1 MRDLLNLLD
10 TVLTESVG
18 LANRKPG
25 TLFANP
31 QEDQLTF
38 QGLEFYPEGGGAYDT
53 PEEFQ
58 EALTQVCQQLGI
70 DSGKIRWT
78 NSPQKGGFGIA
89 QFDDVNSQRYYLG
102 RYFQKISPIRAENKF
117 PNELP
122 GGFKLQTNVAK
133 KEAAGYKPTDVLTSN
148 LNDLTVEGVLQGIQS
163 HFGAGS
169 DEARAAEIF
178 ISTNSYPIRIPLGNM
193 NFTAFTNYFCEMLQ
207 PVALVQNKKTTGE
220 AQQAANQ
227 FLTKGGYTTCTIT
240 FGGSKIGGLTDS
252 TLTNPAGQ
260 TMGLSSKA
268 EGGAKASAGNLKDKI
283 KDMTEDTENTDGQ
296 QVLKK
301 YTKEIELINT
311 VTEGSTPGSLNTA
324 VLAKIITPEERDQ
337 IMAIRKLPPGS
348 EVVGKK
354 LLSPALEKR
363 YLSRKAKDSAAV
375 IPFFHIRA
383 VIANEVADWVN
394 KNTNFGKAAAEI
406 LNWGAFIQ
414 VETYADLKGDEIVM
428 KPFHVI
434 YPSLAVTNVELS
446 ADKTFYST
454 GSKGNFT
461 FKILYNGATEIT
473 EPDEV
478 EVDTA
483 PAAVS
488 TQDLDAKGQQRS
500 GVTAAAGGVEKPKQ
514 LGNKTPLGRPR
525 QR

>member
-1 MRDLLNLLD
+1 
-10 TVLTESVG
+10 
-18 LANRKPG
+18 
-25 TLFANP
+25 
-31 QEDQLTF
+31 
-38 QGLEFYPEGGGAYDT
+38 
-53 PEEFQ
+53 
-58 EALTQVCQQLGI
+58 
-70 DSGKIRWT
+70 
-78 NSPQKGGFGIA
+78 
-89 QFDDVNSQRYYLG
+89 
-102 RYFQKISPIRAENKF
+102 
-117 PNELP
+117 
-122 GGFKLQTNVAK
+122 
-133 KEAAGYKPTDVLTSN
+133 
-148 LNDLTVEGVLQGIQS
+148 
-163 HFGAGS
+163 
-169 DEARAAEIF
+169 
-178 ISTNSYPIRIPLGNM
+178 
-193 NFTAFTNYFCEMLQ
+193 
-207 PVALVQNKKTTGE
+207 
-220 AQQAANQ
+220 
-227 FLTKGGYTTCTIT
+227 
-240 FGGSKIGGLTDS
+240 
-252 TLTNPAGQ
+252 
-260 TMGLSSKA
+260 
-268 EGGAKASAGNLKDKI
+268 
-283 KDMTEDTENTDGQ
+283 
-296 QVLKK
+296 
-301 YTKEIELINT
+301 
-311 VTEGSTPGSLNTA
+311 
-324 VLAKIITPEERDQ
+324 
-337 IMAIRKLPPGS
+337 MAIRKLPPGS

-363 YLSRKAKDSAAV
+363 YLSRKAKDPAAV

-514 LGNKTPLGRPR
+514 LGNKTTLGRPR

>member
-1 MRDLLNLLD
+1 MRDLLNLID
-10 TVLTESVG
+10 NVLTESVG

-38 QGLEFYPEGGGAYDT
+38 QGLEFYPKGGGAYDT

-70 DSGKIRWT
+70 DSSKIRWT

-148 LNDLTVEGVLQGIQS
+148 LNNLTVEGVLQGIQS
-163 HFGAGS
+163 HFGADS

-207 PVALVQNKKTTGE
+207 PVALVQNKQTTGE
-220 AQQAANQ
+220 AQKAAKQ
-227 FLTKGGYTTCTIT
+227 FLTKGGYNTCTIT

-283 KDMTEDTENTDGQ
+283 KDMTEDPAGQ

-394 KNTNFGKAAAEI
+394 KNTNFGKAASEI

-483 PAAVS
+483 PAAIS
-488 TQDLDAKGQQRS
+488 TQDLDAVTQQSRLTGP
-500 GVTAAAGGVEKPKQ
+500 GVKAARAPEPK
-514 LGNKTPLGRPR
+514 KDVATTGRELR
-525 QR
+525 KRF

>member
-1 MRDLLNLLD
+1 M
-10 TVLTESVG
+10 
-18 LANRKPG
+18 
-25 TLFANP
+25 
-31 QEDQLTF
+31 
-38 QGLEFYPEGGGAYDT
+38 
-53 PEEFQ
+53 
-58 EALTQVCQQLGI
+58 
-70 DSGKIRWT
+70 
-78 NSPQKGGFGIA
+78 
-89 QFDDVNSQRYYLG
+89 
-102 RYFQKISPIRAENKF
+102 
-117 PNELP
+117 
-122 GGFKLQTNVAK
+122 
-133 KEAAGYKPTDVLTSN
+133 
-148 LNDLTVEGVLQGIQS
+148 
-163 HFGAGS
+163 
-169 DEARAAEIF
+169 
-178 ISTNSYPIRIPLGNM
+178 
-193 NFTAFTNYFCEMLQ
+193 
-207 PVALVQNKKTTGE
+207 
-220 AQQAANQ
+220 
-227 FLTKGGYTTCTIT
+227 
-240 FGGSKIGGLTDS
+240 
-252 TLTNPAGQ
+252 
-260 TMGLSSKA
+260 
-268 EGGAKASAGNLKDKI
+268 
-283 KDMTEDTENTDGQ
+283 
-296 QVLKK
+296 
-301 YTKEIELINT
+301 
-311 VTEGSTPGSLNTA
+311 TEGSTPGSLDTA

-337 IMAIRKLPPGS
+337 IMAIRKLPPAS
-348 EVVGKK
+348 EVVGMK

-363 YLSRKAKDSAAV
+363 YLSRKAKDPAAV

-461 FKILYNGATEIT
+461 FKILYTGATEIT

-514 LGNKTPLGRPR
+514 LGNKTTLGRPR